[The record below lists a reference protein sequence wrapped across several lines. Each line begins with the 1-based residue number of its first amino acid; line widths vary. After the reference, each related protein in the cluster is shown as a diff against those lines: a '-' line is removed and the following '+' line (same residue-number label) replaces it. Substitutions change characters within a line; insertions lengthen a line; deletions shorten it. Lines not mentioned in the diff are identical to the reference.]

1 MDVLTGIKT
10 LISSVP
16 QNIINLISNQNTEVV
31 WFIMLILCFLSIL
44 VFLRLFG
51 YVGLY
56 VYSAIAIIAANIQ
69 VLKQANFNF
78 FSSINEKIIPFYEPS
93 PIALGTILFAS
104 TFLCTDIL
112 SEYYGKEKA
121 RTNVLIGFC
130 SFFLMT
136 ILMLVTIGI
145 QPAEDEWVS
154 MVQDS
159 LAILF
164 TPMTSIFV
172 ASMIA
177 YLISQYFDIWFFNYL
192 KTISSNKL
200 LWLRN
205 NVSTAVSSLIDNTI
219 FSIFA
224 WIILNPN
231 PFPLSDVIMTFI
243 LGVYLLR
250 VFIALLDTPFIY
262 LAKYFIPEE
271 KNPLLKWVKISF

>member
-1 MDVLTGIKT
+1 MEVLTGIKI
-10 LISSVP
+10 LMSSIP
-16 QNIINLISNQNTEVV
+16 QSIINLLSNQNTEVV

-44 VFLRLFG
+44 IFLRLFG

-56 VYSAIAIIAANIQ
+56 VYSSIAIIAANIQ

-78 FSSINEKIIPFYEPS
+78 FSSINEKVIPFYEPS

-121 RTNVLIGFC
+121 RKNVLIGFC

-154 MVQDS
+154 MVQES

-177 YLISQYFDIWFFNYL
+177 YLISQYFDIWFFSYL

-271 KNPLLKWVKISF
+271 KNFSPEMG

>member
-10 LISSVP
+10 LISSIP

-31 WFIMLILCFLSIL
+31 WFLMLILCFLSIL

-56 VYSAIAIIAANIQ
+56 VYSAIAIIVANIQ

-121 RTNVLIGFC
+121 RKNVLIGFC

-154 MVQDS
+154 MVQES

-177 YLISQYFDIWFFNYL
+177 YLISQYFDIWFFSYL
-192 KTISSNKL
+192 KTVSSNKL

-250 VFIALLDTPFIY
+250 VFIAILDTPFIY

-271 KNPLLKWVKISF
+271 KNSSPEMG

>member
-10 LISSVP
+10 LLSSIP

-31 WFIMLILCFLSIL
+31 WFMMLILCFLSIL

-121 RTNVLIGFC
+121 RKNVLIGFC

-154 MVQDS
+154 MVQES

-177 YLISQYFDIWFFNYL
+177 YLISQYFDIWFFSYL
-192 KTISSNKL
+192 KTVSSNKL

-250 VFIALLDTPFIY
+250 VFIAILDTPFIY

-271 KNPLLKWVKISF
+271 KNSSPEMG

>member
-10 LISSVP
+10 LISSIP

-44 VFLRLFG
+44 IFLRLFG

-145 QPAEDEWVS
+145 QPAEGEWVS

-250 VFIALLDTPFIY
+250 VFIAILDTPFIY
-262 LAKYFIPEE
+262 LAKYFISEE
-271 KNPLLKWVKISF
+271 KNSSPEMG

>member
-10 LISSVP
+10 LISSIP

-31 WFIMLILCFLSIL
+31 WFIMLLLCFLSIL

-78 FSSINEKIIPFYEPS
+78 FSSINEKIIPFYEPN

-121 RTNVLIGFC
+121 RKNVLIGFC

-154 MVQDS
+154 MVQES

-177 YLISQYFDIWFFNYL
+177 YLISQYFDIWFFSYL
-192 KTISSNKL
+192 KTVSSNKL

-262 LAKYFIPEE
+262 LARYFIPEE
-271 KNPLLKWVKISF
+271 KNSSPEMG

>member
-145 QPAEDEWVS
+145 QPAEGEWVS
-154 MVQDS
+154 MVQNS

-250 VFIALLDTPFIY
+250 VFIALLDTPFLY

-271 KNPLLKWVKISF
+271 KNSSPEMG

>member
-10 LISSVP
+10 LISSIP

-31 WFIMLILCFLSIL
+31 WFMMLILCFLSIL

-78 FSSINEKIIPFYEPS
+78 FSSINEKIITFYEPS

-121 RTNVLIGFC
+121 RKNVLIGFC

-154 MVQDS
+154 MVQES

-177 YLISQYFDIWFFNYL
+177 YLISQYFDIWFFSYL

-205 NVSTAVSSLIDNTI
+205 DVSTALSSLIDNTI

-250 VFIALLDTPFIY
+250 VFIAILDPPFIY
-262 LAKYFIPEE
+262 LARYFIPEE
-271 KNPLLKWVKISF
+271 KNYHPEIGYN

>member
-1 MDVLTGIKT
+1 MDVLTDIKT
-10 LISSVP
+10 LVSSIP

-31 WFIMLILCFLSIL
+31 WFIMLVLCFLSIL
-44 VFLRLFG
+44 IFLRLFG

-69 VLKQANFNF
+69 VLKQANFNL

-121 RTNVLIGFC
+121 RKNVLIGFC

-154 MVQDS
+154 MVQES

-177 YLISQYFDIWFFNYL
+177 YLISQYFDIWFFSYL
-192 KTISSNKL
+192 KNVSSNKL

-250 VFIALLDTPFIY
+250 VFIAILDTPFIY

-271 KNPLLKWVKISF
+271 KNYSYEMG

>member
-1 MDVLTGIKT
+1 MDVLTDIKT
-10 LISSVP
+10 LISFIP

-121 RTNVLIGFC
+121 RKNVLIGFC

-154 MVQDS
+154 MVQES

-177 YLISQYFDIWFFNYL
+177 YLISQYFDIWFFSYL
-192 KTISSNKL
+192 KTVSSNKL

-250 VFIALLDTPFIY
+250 IFIAILDTPFIY
-262 LAKYFIPEE
+262 LAKYFLPEE
-271 KNPLLKWVKISF
+271 KNSSPEMG

>member
-10 LISSVP
+10 IISSIP
-16 QNIINLISNQNTEVV
+16 QNVINSISNQNTEVV

-145 QPAEDEWVS
+145 QPAEGEWVS

-231 PFPLSDVIMTFI
+231 PFLLSDVIMTFI

-262 LAKYFIPEE
+262 LAKYFIPKENNSSPE
-271 KNPLLKWVKISF
+271 MG

>member
-1 MDVLTGIKT
+1 MDVLNGIKT
-10 LISSVP
+10 LISSIP

-121 RTNVLIGFC
+121 RKNVLIGFC

-154 MVQDS
+154 MVQES

-177 YLISQYFDIWFFNYL
+177 YLISQYFDIWFFSYL
-192 KTISSNKL
+192 KTVSSNKL

-262 LAKYFIPEE
+262 LAKYFIPKE
-271 KNPLLKWVKISF
+271 KNSSPEMG

>member
-10 LISSVP
+10 LISSIP

-69 VLKQANFNF
+69 VLKQANFNL

-121 RTNVLIGFC
+121 RKNVLIGFC

-154 MVQDS
+154 MVQES

-164 TPMTSIFV
+164 TPMTSIFM

-177 YLISQYFDIWFFNYL
+177 YLISQYFDIWFFSYL

-205 NVSTAVSSLIDNTI
+205 NVSTALSSLIDNTI

-250 VFIALLDTPFIY
+250 VFIAILDTPFIY

-271 KNPLLKWVKISF
+271 KNSSPEMG

>member
-16 QNIINLISNQNTEVV
+16 QNIINLISNQNTEVI

-78 FSSINEKIIPFYEPS
+78 FTSINEKIIPFYEPS

-145 QPAEDEWVS
+145 QPAEGEWVS

-271 KNPLLKWVKISF
+271 KNSSPEMG

>member
-10 LISSVP
+10 LISSIP

-31 WFIMLILCFLSIL
+31 WFLMLILCFLSIL

-121 RTNVLIGFC
+121 RKNVLIGFC

-154 MVQDS
+154 MVQES

-164 TPMTSIFV
+164 TPMTSIFL

-177 YLISQYFDIWFFNYL
+177 YLISQYFDIWFFSYL
-192 KTISSNKL
+192 KTVSSNKL

-250 VFIALLDTPFIY
+250 VFIAILDTPFIY

-271 KNPLLKWVKISF
+271 KNSSPEMG

>member
-10 LISSVP
+10 LISSIP

-31 WFIMLILCFLSIL
+31 WFIMLILCFFSIL
-44 VFLRLFG
+44 IFLRLFG

-69 VLKQANFNF
+69 VLKQANFNL

-121 RTNVLIGFC
+121 RKNVLIGFC

-136 ILMLVTIGI
+136 VLMLLTIGI
-145 QPAEDEWVS
+145 QPAAGEWVS
-154 MVQDS
+154 MVQES

-177 YLISQYFDIWFFNYL
+177 YLLSQYFDIWFFSYL
-192 KTISSNKL
+192 KEISSNKL

-205 NVSTAVSSLIDNTI
+205 NVSTALSSLIDNTI

-250 VFIALLDTPFIY
+250 VFIAILDTPFIY
-262 LAKYFIPEE
+262 LARYFIPEE
-271 KNPLLKWVKISF
+271 KNYPPEMG

>member
-1 MDVLTGIKT
+1 MDVLGSIKT
-10 LISSVP
+10 LISLIP
-16 QNIINLISNQNTEVV
+16 QNIINIISNQNTEVV
-31 WFIMLILCFLSIL
+31 WFIMLIFCFVSIL

-121 RTNVLIGFC
+121 KKNVLIGFC

-136 ILMLVTIGI
+136 ILMLFTIGI
-145 QPAEDEWVS
+145 QPANDEWVS
-154 MVQDS
+154 MVQES

-177 YLISQYFDIWFFNYL
+177 YLISQYFDIWLFGYL
-192 KTISSNKL
+192 KRISPNKL

-219 FSIFA
+219 FSLFA

-262 LAKYFIPEE
+262 LAKYFMPNEKKSVPEM
-271 KNPLLKWVKISF
+271 V

>member
-1 MDVLTGIKT
+1 MDVLTVIKT

-31 WFIMLILCFLSIL
+31 WFIMLMLCFLSIL

-78 FSSINEKIIPFYEPS
+78 FTSINEKIIPFYEPS

-145 QPAEDEWVS
+145 QPAEGEWVS

-205 NVSTAVSSLIDNTI
+205 NVSTALSSLIDNTI

-271 KNPLLKWVKISF
+271 KKFSPEMG

>member
-1 MDVLTGIKT
+1 MDVLTGFKT

-31 WFIMLILCFLSIL
+31 WLIMLILCFLSIL

-121 RTNVLIGFC
+121 RKNVLIGFC

-154 MVQDS
+154 MVQES

-177 YLISQYFDIWFFNYL
+177 YLISQYFDIWFFGYL
-192 KTISSNKL
+192 KTVSSSKL

-205 NVSTAVSSLIDNTI
+205 NFSTAVSSLIDNTI
-219 FSIFA
+219 FSLFA

-250 VFIALLDTPFIY
+250 VFIAILDTPFIY
-262 LAKYFIPEE
+262 LAKYFIPKERDSYPE
-271 KNPLLKWVKISF
+271 MG

>member
-10 LISSVP
+10 LISSIP

-31 WFIMLILCFLSIL
+31 WFIMLLLCFISIL

-121 RTNVLIGFC
+121 RKNVLIGFC

-154 MVQDS
+154 MVQES

-177 YLISQYFDIWFFNYL
+177 YLISQYFDIWFFSYL
-192 KTISSNKL
+192 KTVSSNKL

-231 PFPLSDVIMTFI
+231 PFPLSNVVMTFI

-250 VFIALLDTPFIY
+250 VFIAILDTPFIY
-262 LAKYFIPEE
+262 LARYFIPKE
-271 KNPLLKWVKISF
+271 KNSYPEMG

>member
-10 LISSVP
+10 LISSIP

-31 WFIMLILCFLSIL
+31 WFIMLILCFFSIL
-44 VFLRLFG
+44 IFLRLFG

-69 VLKQANFNF
+69 VLKQANFNL

-121 RTNVLIGFC
+121 RKNVLIGFC

-136 ILMLVTIGI
+136 VLMLLTIGI
-145 QPAEDEWVS
+145 QPAAGEWVS
-154 MVQDS
+154 MVQES

-177 YLISQYFDIWFFNYL
+177 YLISQYFDIWFFSYL

-205 NVSTAVSSLIDNTI
+205 NVSTALSSLIDNTI

-250 VFIALLDTPFIY
+250 VFIAILDTPFIY
-262 LAKYFIPEE
+262 LARYFIPEE
-271 KNPLLKWVKISF
+271 KNYPPEMG

>member
-1 MDVLTGIKT
+1 MDVLTVIKT

-121 RTNVLIGFC
+121 RKNVLIGFC

-154 MVQDS
+154 MVQQS

-177 YLISQYFDIWFFNYL
+177 YLISQYFDIWFFSYL
-192 KTISSNKL
+192 KTVSSNKL

-224 WIILNPN
+224 WIILSPN

-262 LAKYFIPEE
+262 LAKYFIPKE
-271 KNPLLKWVKISF
+271 KNSSPEMG

>member
-1 MDVLTGIKT
+1 MDVLTGFKT

-31 WFIMLILCFLSIL
+31 WLIMLILCFLSIL

-121 RTNVLIGFC
+121 RKNVLIGFC

-154 MVQDS
+154 MVQES

-164 TPMTSIFV
+164 TPMTSIFL

-177 YLISQYFDIWFFNYL
+177 YLISQYFDIWFFSYL
-192 KTISSNKL
+192 KTVSSNKL

-250 VFIALLDTPFIY
+250 VFIAILDTPFIY

-271 KNPLLKWVKISF
+271 KNSSPEMG

>member
-1 MDVLTGIKT
+1 MDILTGIKT
-10 LISSVP
+10 LISSIP

-56 VYSAIAIIAANIQ
+56 VYSAIAIIVANIQ
-69 VLKQANFNF
+69 VLKQTNFNF

-121 RTNVLIGFC
+121 RKNVLIGFC

-154 MVQDS
+154 MVQES

-177 YLISQYFDIWFFNYL
+177 YLISQYFDIWFFSYL
-192 KTISSNKL
+192 KAVSSNKL
-200 LWLRN
+200 LWFRN

-231 PFPLSDVIMTFI
+231 PFPLNEVIMTFI

-250 VFIALLDTPFIY
+250 IFIAILDTPFIY
-262 LAKYFIPEE
+262 LAKYFIPKE
-271 KNPLLKWVKISF
+271 KNFSTEMG

>member
-145 QPAEDEWVS
+145 QPAEGEWVS

-250 VFIALLDTPFIY
+250 VFIALLDTPFVY
-262 LAKYFIPEE
+262 LAKYFIPQE
-271 KNPLLKWVKISF
+271 KNSSPEMG

>member
-1 MDVLTGIKT
+1 MDVLTGFRT
-10 LISSVP
+10 FISSIP

-121 RTNVLIGFC
+121 RKNVLIGFC

-154 MVQDS
+154 MVQES

-177 YLISQYFDIWFFNYL
+177 YLISQYFDIWFFSYL
-192 KTISSNKL
+192 KTVSSNKL

-262 LAKYFIPEE
+262 LAKYFIPKE
-271 KNPLLKWVKISF
+271 KHFSPEMG

>member
-10 LISSVP
+10 LISLIP

-31 WFIMLILCFLSIL
+31 WFLMLILCFLSIL

-121 RTNVLIGFC
+121 RKNVLIGFC

-154 MVQDS
+154 MVQES
-159 LAILF
+159 LATLF

-177 YLISQYFDIWFFNYL
+177 YLISQYFDIWFFSYL
-192 KTISSNKL
+192 KTVSSNKL

-250 VFIALLDTPFIY
+250 VFIAILDTPFIY
-262 LAKYFIPEE
+262 LARYFIPEE
-271 KNPLLKWVKISF
+271 KNSSPEMG

>member
-1 MDVLTGIKT
+1 MDVLTDIKT
-10 LISSVP
+10 LISLIP

-121 RTNVLIGFC
+121 RKNVLIGFC

-154 MVQDS
+154 MVQES

-177 YLISQYFDIWFFNYL
+177 YLISQYFDIWFFSYL
-192 KTISSNKL
+192 KTVSSNKL

-250 VFIALLDTPFIY
+250 VFIAILDTPFIY

-271 KNPLLKWVKISF
+271 KNSSPEMG

>member
-10 LISSVP
+10 LISSIP

-44 VFLRLFG
+44 IFLRLFG

-121 RTNVLIGFC
+121 RKNVLIGFC

-154 MVQDS
+154 MVQES

-177 YLISQYFDIWFFNYL
+177 YLISQYFDIWFFSYL

-231 PFPLSDVIMTFI
+231 PFPMSDVIMTFI

-262 LAKYFIPEE
+262 LAKYFISEE
-271 KNPLLKWVKISF
+271 KNSSPEMG

>member
-10 LISSVP
+10 LISSIP

-31 WFIMLILCFLSIL
+31 WFLMLILCFLSIL

-121 RTNVLIGFC
+121 RKNVLIGFC

-154 MVQDS
+154 MVQES

-177 YLISQYFDIWFFNYL
+177 YLISQYFDIWFFSYL
-192 KTISSNKL
+192 KTVSSNKL

-205 NVSTAVSSLIDNTI
+205 NVSTALSSLIDNTI

-250 VFIALLDTPFIY
+250 VFIAILDTPFIY

-271 KNPLLKWVKISF
+271 KNSSPEMG

>member
-1 MDVLTGIKT
+1 MDVLTSIKT
-10 LISSVP
+10 LISSIP

-31 WFIMLILCFLSIL
+31 WFMMLILCFLSIL

-112 SEYYGKEKA
+112 SEYYSKEKA
-121 RTNVLIGFC
+121 RKNVLIGFC

-154 MVQDS
+154 MVQES

-177 YLISQYFDIWFFNYL
+177 YLISQYFDIWFFSYL
-192 KTISSNKL
+192 KSVSSNKL

-205 NVSTAVSSLIDNTI
+205 NVSTVVSSLIDNTI
-219 FSIFA
+219 FSLFV

-231 PFPLSDVIMTFI
+231 PLPLSDVIMTFI

-250 VFIALLDTPFIY
+250 IFIAILDTPFIY
-262 LAKYFIPEE
+262 LAKYFISKE
-271 KNPLLKWVKISF
+271 KDSNSEMG

>member
-10 LISSVP
+10 LISSIP

-31 WFIMLILCFLSIL
+31 WFIMLLLCFISIL

-121 RTNVLIGFC
+121 RKNVLIGFC

-154 MVQDS
+154 MVQES

-177 YLISQYFDIWFFNYL
+177 YLISQYFDIWFFSYL
-192 KTISSNKL
+192 KTVSSNKL

-262 LAKYFIPEE
+262 LAKYFIPKE
-271 KNPLLKWVKISF
+271 KNSPPEMG

>member
-10 LISSVP
+10 LISSIP

-31 WFIMLILCFLSIL
+31 WFLMLILCFLSIL

-121 RTNVLIGFC
+121 RKNVLIGFC

-154 MVQDS
+154 MVQES

-177 YLISQYFDIWFFNYL
+177 YLISQYFDIWFFSYL
-192 KTISSNKL
+192 KTVSSNKL

-262 LAKYFIPEE
+262 LAKYFIPKE
-271 KNPLLKWVKISF
+271 KNSSPEMG

>member
-10 LISSVP
+10 HISSIP

-121 RTNVLIGFC
+121 RKNVLIGFC

-154 MVQDS
+154 MVQES

-177 YLISQYFDIWFFNYL
+177 YLISQYFDIWFFSYL
-192 KTISSNKL
+192 KTVSSNKL

-219 FSIFA
+219 FSIFV

-231 PFPLSDVIMTFI
+231 PLPLSDVVMTFI

-250 VFIALLDTPFIY
+250 VFIAILDTPFIY
-262 LAKYFIPEE
+262 LARYFIPKE
-271 KNPLLKWVKISF
+271 KNSSPEMG

>member
-10 LISSVP
+10 LISSIP

-31 WFIMLILCFLSIL
+31 WFIMLILCFFSIL
-44 VFLRLFG
+44 IFLRLFG

-69 VLKQANFNF
+69 VLKQANFNL

-121 RTNVLIGFC
+121 RKNVLIGFC

-136 ILMLVTIGI
+136 VLMLLTIGI
-145 QPAEDEWVS
+145 QPAAGEWVS
-154 MVQDS
+154 MVQES

-177 YLISQYFDIWFFNYL
+177 YLISQYFDIWFFSYL

-262 LAKYFIPEE
+262 LARYFIPKE
-271 KNPLLKWVKISF
+271 KNSSPEMG

>member
-10 LISSVP
+10 LISSIP

-31 WFIMLILCFLSIL
+31 WFMMLILCFLSIL

-56 VYSAIAIIAANIQ
+56 VYSAIAIIVANIQ

-121 RTNVLIGFC
+121 RKNVLIGFC

-154 MVQDS
+154 MVQES

-177 YLISQYFDIWFFNYL
+177 YLISQYFDIWFFSYL
-192 KTISSNKL
+192 KTVSSNKL

-262 LAKYFIPEE
+262 LAKYFIPKE
-271 KNPLLKWVKISF
+271 KNSSPEMG

>member
-1 MDVLTGIKT
+1 MDVLTGIKP
-10 LISSVP
+10 LISSIP

-31 WFIMLILCFLSIL
+31 WFLMLILCFLSIL

-121 RTNVLIGFC
+121 RKNVLIGFC

-154 MVQDS
+154 MVQES

-177 YLISQYFDIWFFNYL
+177 YLISQYFDIWFFSYL
-192 KTISSNKL
+192 KTVSSNKL

-250 VFIALLDTPFIY
+250 VFIAILDTPFIY

-271 KNPLLKWVKISF
+271 KNSSPEMG

>member
-10 LISSVP
+10 LISSIP

-121 RTNVLIGFC
+121 RKNVLIGFC

-154 MVQDS
+154 MVQES

-177 YLISQYFDIWFFNYL
+177 YLISQYFDIWFFSYL
-192 KTISSNKL
+192 KTVSSNKL

-205 NVSTAVSSLIDNTI
+205 NVSTALSSLIDNTI

-250 VFIALLDTPFIY
+250 VFIAILDTPFIY
-262 LAKYFIPEE
+262 LARYFIPEE
-271 KNPLLKWVKISF
+271 KNSSPEMG

>member
-1 MDVLTGIKT
+1 MDVLSGIKT
-10 LISSVP
+10 LISSIP

-31 WFIMLILCFLSIL
+31 WFLMLILCFISIL

-121 RTNVLIGFC
+121 RKNVLIGFC

-154 MVQDS
+154 MVQES

-177 YLISQYFDIWFFNYL
+177 YLISQYFDIWFFSYL
-192 KTISSNKL
+192 KTVSSNKL

-250 VFIALLDTPFIY
+250 VFIAILDTPFIY
-262 LAKYFIPEE
+262 LARYFIPKE
-271 KNPLLKWVKISF
+271 KNSSPEMG

>member
-10 LISSVP
+10 LISSIP

-121 RTNVLIGFC
+121 RKNVLIGFS

-154 MVQDS
+154 MVQES

-177 YLISQYFDIWFFNYL
+177 YLISQYFDIWFFSYL
-192 KTISSNKL
+192 KTVSSNKL

-205 NVSTAVSSLIDNTI
+205 NVSTALSSLIDNTI

-250 VFIALLDTPFIY
+250 VFIAILDTPFIY

-271 KNPLLKWVKISF
+271 KKSSPEMG

>member
-16 QNIINLISNQNTEVV
+16 QNIISLISNQNTEVV

-121 RTNVLIGFC
+121 RKNVLIGFC
-130 SFFLMT
+130 SFLLMT

-154 MVQDS
+154 MVQES

-177 YLISQYFDIWFFNYL
+177 YLISQYFDIWFFSYL
-192 KTISSNKL
+192 KTVSSNKL

-250 VFIALLDTPFIY
+250 VFIAILDTPFIY

-271 KNPLLKWVKISF
+271 KNSSPEMG